1 MCSRSALVEP
11 GYCQCGCGQKTNIAP
26 HTNARLGYVKGQPYD
41 YCHGHN
47 PPADRDKFAEVDRGF
62 GSACWEW
69 FGTVSPGGY
78 GTLQVNGRRKQAHR
92 FMYEREIGP
101 IPDGLHLDHLCRNTL
116 CVNPAHLE
124 PVTPQENTRRSRTA
138 KLTREQVAQIKE
150 LCAGGWRQLDIAE
163 AFGVHR
169 VTVRSIEA
177 GRTWADVE
185 AVHA

>member
-1 MCSRSALVEP
+1 MMR
-11 GYCQCGCGQKTNIAP
+11 
-26 HTNARLGYVKGQPYD
+26 RLS
-41 YCHGHN
+41 N

-185 AVHA
+185 AVPA